1 MLKMYAWVIFPFC
14 LKISWKSRKKSFITI
29 SDESSPYQC
38 SARQKKCDNAGLC
51 TATRRITGSLI
62 GTMGIVTLLPF
73 VQLDGLWKCIYD
85 TFPGA
90 AAAFNAASFHIELI
104 RLEIYIFRNCI
115 EGSPTYLIL
124 LPRIPLPQFLAYVR
138 ASGRFLC

>member
-1 MLKMYAWVIFPFC
+1 MKQ
-14 LKISWKSRKKSFITI
+14 ISPSVHGMDVDIATLVAAAS
-29 SDESSPYQC
+29 
-38 SARQKKCDNAGLC
+38 
-51 TATRRITGSLI
+51 ATRRITGSLI

-104 RLEIYIFRNCI
+104 RLEIYIFRNCM
-115 EGSPTYLIL
+115 
-124 LPRIPLPQFLAYVR
+124 R
-138 ASGRFLC
+138 ATITRS

>member
-1 MLKMYAWVIFPFC
+1 MQVCAP
-14 LKISWKSRKKSFITI
+14 
-29 SDESSPYQC
+29 
-38 SARQKKCDNAGLC
+38 
-51 TATRRITGSLI
+51 ATRRITGSLI

-115 EGSPTYLIL
+115 EGVPQLLVFSTADPTPAIFGLCTHKWEIFVL
-124 LPRIPLPQFLAYVR
+124 VGDPLE
-138 ASGRFLC
+138 SH